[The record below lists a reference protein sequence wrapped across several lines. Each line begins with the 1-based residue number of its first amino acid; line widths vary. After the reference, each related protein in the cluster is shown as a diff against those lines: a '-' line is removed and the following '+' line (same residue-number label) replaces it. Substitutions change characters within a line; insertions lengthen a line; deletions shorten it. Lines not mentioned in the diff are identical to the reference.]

1 MISVPKV
8 ICASIHRER
17 ERLRLATSHDRRA
30 FIISLMS
37 VLIIAFPPLNVTK
50 LLDILLATSQA
61 ERNGTAGKM

>member
-8 ICASIHRER
+8 ICASTHRERER

-37 VLIIAFPPLNVTK
+37 PLFIPLPPLSSECDRIT
-50 LLDILLATSQA
+50 
-61 ERNGTAGKM
+61 